1 MDLKNILEE
10 DNIKNNPN
18 VKVYKKP
25 MQLKDIE
32 RRSRTNLS
40 KTNDSIDINSYIDKE
55 KENIFHQTWTKLNNG
70 SKLNRINLF
79 INELKDKHE
88 LSDTETNDLSQL
100 LVTACN
106 KNKLNKIN
114 EVIYDKE
121 EARIKD
127 IKILLF
133 DENLRKFSLNIEK
146 VKNKPKSKSKSNI
159 EKLLK

>member
-1 MDLKNILEE
+1 MDLKNILED

-55 KENIFHQTWTKLNNG
+55 KENIYHQIWTKLNNG
-70 SKLNRINLF
+70 SKLNRLNIF
-79 INELKDKHE
+79 ANELKNKYE
-88 LSDTETNDLSQL
+88 LSDSQTNDLSKL
-100 LVTACN
+100 LITACN

-114 EVIYDKE
+114 DVIYDKE
-121 EARIKD
+121 EAKIKD
-127 IKILLF
+127 IKILQYD
-133 DENLRKFSLNIEK
+133 DETKKFSLAIEK
-146 VKNKPKSKSKSNI
+146 VKSKPKSKSKSNI

>member
-1 MDLKNILEE
+1 MDLKNILED

-40 KTNDSIDINSYIDKE
+40 KTNDTIDINSYIDKE
-55 KENIFHQTWTKLNNG
+55 KENIYHQTWTKLNNG
-70 SKLNRINLF
+70 SKLNRLNIF
-79 INELKDKHE
+79 VNELKNKYE
-88 LSDTETNDLSQL
+88 LSDSQTNDLSKL
-100 LVTACN
+100 LITACN

-114 EVIYDKE
+114 DVIYDKE
-121 EARIKD
+121 EAKIKD
-127 IKILLF
+127 IKILQYD
-133 DENLRKFSLNIEK
+133 DETKNFSLNIEK
-146 VKNKPKSKSKSNI
+146 VKSKPKSKSKSNI

>member
-88 LSDTETNDLSQL
+88 LSDTETNNLSQL
-100 LVTACN
+100 LITACN
-106 KNKLNKIN
+106 KSKLNKIN